1 MFCLTIIIVLTVYIF
16 YITKTFNEMIKE
28 LTKQNKSLEANLLKT
43 KNKCYENNQKILE
56 YKRKLGIK
64 DRSSLF
70 DCLTTK

>member
-1 MFCLTIIIVLTVYIF
+1 MFWLTIIIVLTVYIF